1 MKRVATVFLLLALA
15 AAAVVTTGAADDGGD
30 YKVRAIFDNAGFV
43 IPGEDVKVA
52 GVKVGKIDSMDVTRD
67 FKAVVVLDI
76 QDPAYQD
83 FRTDASCQVRPQS
96 LIGEKF
102 VECTPTQKRAADAEP
117 PPALRQIERGEGEGQ
132 YLLPVENTQK
142 SVDLDLI
149 NNVMRLPYRQRLS
162 LIVSE
167 LGTGLAG
174 RGKEVNQVIR
184 RADPALKEVDE
195 VLELLAS
202 QNKVLSNLARD
213 SDTDARAARP
223 RARVTSPASSR
234 ARARSPRRPPSG
246 ARTSRPTS
254 SGCRA
259 SCRSCGRRCAAS
271 AGCPTRCARCSPT
284 SATSRP
290 TSTAC

>member
-1 MKRVATVFLLLALA
+1 M
-15 AAAVVTTGAADDGGD
+15 
-30 YKVRAIFDNAGFV
+30 RAIFDNAGFV

-102 VECTPTQKRAADAEP
+102 VECTPTQKRAVDAEP

-132 YLLPVENTQK
+132 YLLPVENTEK

-162 LIVSE
+162 LILSE

-174 RGKEVNQVIR
+174 RGKEINQVVR

-195 VLELLAS
+195 VLKLLAS
-202 QNKVLSNLARD
+202 QNKVLSDLARD
-213 SDTDARAARP
+213 SDTALAPLARERAPHQLGFIEHLELGRRGDGRARRRPRGRHRAAAALP
-223 RARVTSPASSR
+223 AGAAR
-234 ARARSPRRPPSG
+234 
-246 ARTSRPTS
+246 
-254 SGCRA
+254 
-259 SCRSCGRRCAAS
+259 RRCAAS
-271 AGCPTRCARCSPT
+271 ARCPTRRRRCSPT
-284 SATSRP
+284 SATPRP
-290 TSTAC
+290 TSTA